1 MRKVAQMASKCGAM
15 SIEHNVNA
23 AAAAAAAAQHD
34 VDGFVIKHPKSNALA
49 HTPAYT
55 HTETDKHAQLQL
67 CYFWSD
73 RRRAVCDA
81 AGAGDGQYES
91 KMFL

>member
-1 MRKVAQMASKCGAM
+1 MRKVAQTASKCGAM

-49 HTPAYT
+49 HPYT
-55 HTETDKHAQLQL
+55 CIHTHR
-67 CYFWSD
+67 D
-73 RRRAVCDA
+73 RQTCSTAAVLFLERPQ
-81 AGAGDGQYES
+81 AGG
-91 KMFL
+91 L